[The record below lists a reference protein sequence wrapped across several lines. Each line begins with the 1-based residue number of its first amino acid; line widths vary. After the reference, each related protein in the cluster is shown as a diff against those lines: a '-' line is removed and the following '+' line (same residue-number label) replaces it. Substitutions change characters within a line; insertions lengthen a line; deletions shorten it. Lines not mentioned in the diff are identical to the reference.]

1 MPIVAIQPRR
11 LYREVADQLRQ
22 LIESGEYRPGMRLPS
37 ERDLATQLRISR
49 PTLREALIALEV
61 EGWVDIR
68 VGSGI
73 YVAEASRTILVNR
86 HDDGV
91 EGPFELLR
99 AREFVESAIAAEAAL
114 KATAKDVE
122 ELDQV
127 LQRMQNFPEDRHAM
141 IAVDREFHTR
151 VAAILNNAVLERVV
165 GELFDQ
171 RINPYFERLSTYFED
186 DSTWKSAESE
196 HWAIRDAVAAA
207 DPRGAKGAMERHLRA
222 SQERFS
228 RTFEEGSREEE
239 TST

>member
-11 LYREVADQLRQ
+11 LYREAANQLRQ
-22 LIESGEYRPGMRLPS
+22 LIEGGEYKTGMRLPS
-37 ERDLATQLRISR
+37 ERDLAGQLGISR

-73 YVAEASRTILVNR
+73 YVAETFRTASAIR
-86 HDDGV
+86 HYDGV

-99 AREFVESAIAAEAAL
+99 AREFIESAIAAEAAL
-114 KATAKDVE
+114 KASARDVE
-122 ELDQV
+122 ELDMV
-127 LQRMQNFPEDRHAM
+127 LQRMRSFPEGRHAM
-141 IAVDREFHTR
+141 IEVDREFHTR
-151 VAAILNNAVLERVV
+151 MAAILDNAVLERFV

-207 DPRGAKGAMERHLRA
+207 DPQGAKRAMERHLRA

-228 RTFEEGSREEE
+228 RTFEEDSKKEEA
-239 TST
+239 SI